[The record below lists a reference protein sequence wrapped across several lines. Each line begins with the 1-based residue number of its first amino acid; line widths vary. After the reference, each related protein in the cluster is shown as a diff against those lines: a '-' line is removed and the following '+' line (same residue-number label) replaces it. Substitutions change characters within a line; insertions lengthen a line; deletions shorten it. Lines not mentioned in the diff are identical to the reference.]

1 MLRALPKLSLY
12 SLLKKRIS
20 NENATAR
27 HGMTCLTW
35 YDSFSSHGRDNG
47 TARLTAP
54 TAFFSLPVF
63 PCLPILTYAFLF
75 AINRAL
81 ILVSQPVFDPRQLE
95 TRDFLGACHYGL
107 GSQNYES
114 FPQIGLVSPASFR

>member
-1 MLRALPKLSLY
+1 MFNMIRQFQ
-12 SLLKKRIS
+12 
-20 NENATAR
+20 
-27 HGMTCLTW
+27 LTW
-35 YDSFSSHGRDNG
+35 ERQRYG
-47 TARLTAP
+47 TAHRPHCLL
-54 TAFFSLPVF
+54 LP
-63 PCLPILTYAFLF
+63 PCLPLPPYPHLCFLF
-75 AINRAL
+75 AINSAL